1 MNENLQ
7 KGARAVKLTN
17 ARPPAMSDVADVA
30 GVSHQT
36 VSRVLNNHPHVR
48 PETRTKVLAAIE
60 QLGYRRN
67 SAARTLV
74 TRRSAMIGVIT
85 SGSALFGPT
94 STLTGVEVAAR
105 EAGFFVSLATIMR
118 FDVPTMTS
126 AVDHLLSQGV
136 EAIIVIAPQDEVAQA
151 VTAVGAPVP
160 VVMIS
165 ATEGQAGL
173 DAVSVDQEAGARL
186 AVRHLTELGHREV
199 IHLAGPQDWFD
210 ARARLA
216 GWRAECAEAGIA
228 LPAVV
233 EGDWTAEHGY
243 AVGQRMAREGA
254 PSAVFAANDQL
265 ALGLLRAFWEAGL
278 TVPDDV
284 SVVGYDDVAGAAFFI
299 PPLTTVRQDFAAL
312 GHLAIDAL
320 AARLAGNEF
329 VAEPILPT
337 LQVRASTAVPR
348 AR

>member
-1 MNENLQ
+1 MAPTV
-7 KGARAVKLTN
+7 KRAN
-17 ARPPAMSDVADVA
+17 ARPPAMSDVATVA

-36 VSRVLNNHPHVR
+36 VSRVLNDHPHVR
-48 PETRTKVLAAIE
+48 VETRTKVLAAIE

-74 TRRSAMIGVIT
+74 TRRSATIGVIT

-105 EAGFFVSLATIMR
+105 EAGFFVSLATITR

-165 ATEGQAGL
+165 ATEGQVGL
-173 DAVSVDQEAGARL
+173 VDAVSVDQEAGARL
-186 AVRHLTELGHREV
+186 AVRHLVELGHSEIV
-199 IHLAGPQDWFD
+199 HLAGPQDWFD

-216 GWRAECAEAGIA
+216 GWQAECAEAGLA
-228 LPAVV
+228 LPVVV

-243 AVGQRMAREGA
+243 AVGQQMAREGA

-284 SVVGYDDVAGAAFFI
+284 SVVGYDDVDGAAFFI

-320 AARLAGNEF
+320 AARLAGSES
-329 VAEPILPT
+329 VVEPILPT
-337 LQVRASTAVPR
+337 LEVRASTARPR
-348 AR
+348 GA

>member
-1 MNENLQ
+1 MSLP
-7 KGARAVKLTN
+7 N
-17 ARPPAMSDVADVA
+17 ARPPAMSDVATVA

-36 VSRVLNNHPHVR
+36 VSRVLNDHPHVR

-67 SAARTLV
+67 SAARALV
-74 TRRSAMIGVIT
+74 TRRSATVGVVT

-105 EAGFFVSLATIMR
+105 EVGFFVSLATIKR

-151 VTAVGAPVP
+151 VKAVGAPVP

-173 DAVSVDQEAGARL
+173 VDAVSVDQEAGARM
-186 AVRHLTELGHREV
+186 AVRHLIELGHREV
-199 IHLAGPQDWFD
+199 VHLAGPQDWFD
-210 ARARLA
+210 ARARRA
-216 GWRAECAEAGIA
+216 GWNLECSEAG
-228 LPAVV
+228 LNVPEVV

-243 AVGQRMAREGA
+243 AVGRQMASQGA
-254 PSAVFAANDQL
+254 PTAIFAANDQI
-265 ALGLLRAFWEAGL
+265 ALGLLRAFWEAGMRL
-278 TVPDDV
+278 PQDV
-284 SVVGYDDVAGAAFFI
+284 SVVGFDDIAGSAFFI
-299 PPLTTVRQDFAAL
+299 PPLTTVRQDFGAL
-312 GHLAIDAL
+312 GHLAIEAL
-320 AARLAGNEF
+320 TARLAGAEF
-329 VAEPILPT
+329 VVEPILPA
-337 LQVRASTAVPR
+337 LEVRASTARPPAGR
-348 AR
+348 HT